1 MYSSLEN
8 LFSNDSILE
17 EGDDAYAETMS
28 STELLSRKQQDNLTL
43 DCAYI
48 LRQRGTLNRHIEAFN
63 AYTADHETTGES
75 LGFSFGRFVAKD
87 SSSIVEVRND
97 GSRKDEP
104 DGSGWSIT
112 RTRESDD
119 GSVLIGA
126 DAVLSKQ
133 TNTLLP
139 PPLGP
144 NDVASI
150 ETLNCE
156 GGTTYE
162 IISLKDERG
171 FVVTDSSGS
180 LYLPLDTVMSRIDDY
195 KNIDAALS
203 AVCAKP
209 EVSRYAPIGWRHT
222 I

>member
-1 MYSSLEN
+1 MYSSPEN
-8 LFSNDSILE
+8 PFSNGNTLG
-17 EGDDAYAETMS
+17 EGDDAYAEALA
-28 STELLSRKQQDNLTL
+28 STELLSRERQNSLTL
-43 DCAYI
+43 DYADV
-48 LRQRGTLNRHIEAFN
+48 LRQNGTLDHHIEAF
-63 AYTADHETTGES
+63 AVYIAERETTGES
-75 LGFSFGRFVAKD
+75 LGFSFGQFVAKD
-87 SSSIVEVRND
+87 GSIVEVRND

-104 DGSGWSIT
+104 DGSGWCIT
-112 RTRESDD
+112 RTREGDD
-119 GSVLIGA
+119 GSVRIGV
-126 DAVLSKQ
+126 DTVVSKQ

>member
-1 MYSSLEN
+1 MYSSPEN
-8 LFSNDSILE
+8 PFSNGNTLG
-17 EGDDAYAETMS
+17 EGDDAYAEAIA
-28 STELLSRKQQDNLTL
+28 STELLSRERQNSLTL
-43 DCAYI
+43 DYADV
-48 LRQRGTLNRHIEAFN
+48 LRQNGTLDHHIEAF
-63 AYTADHETTGES
+63 AVYIAERETTGES
-75 LGFSFGRFVAKD
+75 LGFSFGQFVAKD
-87 SSSIVEVRND
+87 GSIVEVRND

-104 DGSGWSIT
+104 DGSGWCIT
-112 RTRESDD
+112 RTRKGDD
-119 GSVLIGA
+119 GSVRIGV
-126 DAVLSKQ
+126 DTVVSKQ

>member
-1 MYSSLEN
+1 MYSSPEN
-8 LFSNDSILE
+8 PFSNGNTLG
-17 EGDDAYAETMS
+17 EGDDAYAETIA
-28 STELLSRKQQDNLTL
+28 STELLSRERQNSLTL
-43 DCAYI
+43 DYADV
-48 LRQRGTLNRHIEAFN
+48 LRQNGTLNHHIEAF
-63 AYTADHETTGES
+63 AVYIAERETTGES
-75 LGFSFGRFVAKD
+75 LGFSFGQFVAKD
-87 SSSIVEVRND
+87 GSIVEVRND

-104 DGSGWSIT
+104 DGSGWCIT
-112 RTRESDD
+112 RTREGDD
-119 GSVLIGA
+119 GSVRIGV
-126 DAVLSKQ
+126 DTVVSKQ

>member
-1 MYSSLEN
+1 MYSSPEN
-8 LFSNDSILE
+8 PFSNGNTLG
-17 EGDDAYAETMS
+17 EGDDACAETIA
-28 STELLSRKQQDNLTL
+28 STELLSRERQNSLTL
-43 DCAYI
+43 DYADV
-48 LRQRGTLNRHIEAFN
+48 LRQNGTLDHHIEAF
-63 AYTADHETTGES
+63 AVYIAERETTGES
-75 LGFSFGRFVAKD
+75 LGFSFGQFVAKD
-87 SSSIVEVRND
+87 GSIVEVRND

-104 DGSGWSIT
+104 DGSGWCIT
-112 RTRESDD
+112 RTRKGDD
-119 GSVLIGA
+119 GSVRIGV
-126 DAVLSKQ
+126 DTVVSKQ

>member
-1 MYSSLEN
+1 MYSSPEN
-8 LFSNDSILE
+8 PFSNGNTLG
-17 EGDDAYAETMS
+17 EGDDAYAEAIA
-28 STELLSRKQQDNLTL
+28 STELLSRERQNSLTL
-43 DCAYI
+43 DYADV
-48 LRQRGTLNRHIEAFN
+48 LRQNGTLDHHIEAF
-63 AYTADHETTGES
+63 AVYIAERETTGES
-75 LGFSFGRFVAKD
+75 LGFSFGQFVAKD
-87 SSSIVEVRND
+87 GSIVEVRND

-104 DGSGWSIT
+104 DGSGWCIT
-112 RTRESDD
+112 RTRKGDD
-119 GSVLIGA
+119 GSVRIGL
-126 DAVLSKQ
+126 DTVVSKQ
-133 TNTLLP
+133 ANTLLP

>member
-17 EGDDAYAETMS
+17 EGDDAYAETIV
-28 STELLSRKQQDNLTL
+28 STELLSRERQNSLTL
-43 DCAYI
+43 DCAET
-48 LRQRGTLNRHIEAFN
+48 LQQNGTLKHHIEAFA
-63 AYTADHETTGES
+63 AYITERETTGES
-75 LGFSFGRFVAKD
+75 LGFSFGQFVAKD
-87 SSSIVEVRND
+87 GSIVEVRND

-156 GGTTYE
+156 SGATYE

-171 FVVTDSSGS
+171 FIVTDSSGS

-203 AVCAKP
+203 DVCVKP
-209 EVSRYAPIGWRHT
+209 EVGQYMPIGWQHT

>member
-1 MYSSLEN
+1 MYSSPEN
-8 LFSNDSILE
+8 PFSNGNTLG
-17 EGDDAYAETMS
+17 EGDDAYAETIA
-28 STELLSRKQQDNLTL
+28 STELLSRERQNSLTL
-43 DCAYI
+43 DYADV
-48 LRQRGTLNRHIEAFN
+48 LRQNGTLDHHIEAF
-63 AYTADHETTGES
+63 AVYIAERETTGES
-75 LGFSFGRFVAKD
+75 LGFSFGQFVAKD
-87 SSSIVEVRND
+87 GSIVEVRND

-104 DGSGWSIT
+104 DGSGWCIT
-112 RTRESDD
+112 RTREGDD

-126 DAVLSKQ
+126 DAVVSKQ

-180 LYLPLDTVMSRIDDY
+180 LYLPLDAVMSRIDDY

-203 AVCAKP
+203 AVYAKP
-209 EVSRYAPIGWRHT
+209 EVSRTCR
-222 I
+222 

>member
-1 MYSSLEN
+1 MYSSPEN
-8 LFSNDSILE
+8 PFSNGNTLG
-17 EGDDAYAETMS
+17 EGDDAYAEAIA
-28 STELLSRKQQDNLTL
+28 STELLSRERQNSLTL
-43 DCAYI
+43 DYADV
-48 LRQRGTLNRHIEAFN
+48 LRQNGTLDHHIEAF
-63 AYTADHETTGES
+63 AVYIAERETTGES
-75 LGFSFGRFVAKD
+75 LGFSFGQFVAKD
-87 SSSIVEVRND
+87 GSIVEVRND

-104 DGSGWSIT
+104 DGSGWCIT
-112 RTRESDD
+112 RTRKGDD
-119 GSVLIGA
+119 GSVRIGV
-126 DAVLSKQ
+126 DTVVSKQ
-133 TNTLLP
+133 ANTLLP

>member
-75 LGFSFGRFVAKD
+75 LGFSFGQFVAKD
-87 SSSIVEVRND
+87 GSIVEVRND

-104 DGSGWSIT
+104 DGSGWCIT
-112 RTRESDD
+112 CTREGDD
-119 GSVLIGA
+119 GSVRIGV
-126 DAVLSKQ
+126 DTVVSKQ

>member
-1 MYSSLEN
+1 MYSSPEN
-8 LFSNDSILE
+8 PFSNGNTLG
-17 EGDDAYAETMS
+17 EGDDAYAETIA
-28 STELLSRKQQDNLTL
+28 STELLSRERQNSLTL
-43 DCAYI
+43 DYADV
-48 LRQRGTLNRHIEAFN
+48 LRQNGTLDHHIEAF
-63 AYTADHETTGES
+63 AVYIAERETTGES
-75 LGFSFGRFVAKD
+75 LGFSFGQFVAKD
-87 SSSIVEVRND
+87 GSIVEVRND

-104 DGSGWSIT
+104 DGSGWCIT
-112 RTRESDD
+112 RTREGDD
-119 GSVLIGA
+119 GSVRIGV
-126 DAVLSKQ
+126 DTVVSKQ

>member
-1 MYSSLEN
+1 MYSSPEN
-8 LFSNDSILE
+8 PFSNGNTLG
-17 EGDDAYAETMS
+17 EGDDAYAEAIA
-28 STELLSRKQQDNLTL
+28 STELLSRERQNSLTL
-43 DCAYI
+43 DYADV
-48 LRQRGTLNRHIEAFN
+48 LRQNGTLDHHIEAF
-63 AYTADHETTGES
+63 AVYIAERETTGES
-75 LGFSFGRFVAKD
+75 LGFSFGQFVAKD
-87 SSSIVEVRND
+87 GSIVEVRND

-104 DGSGWSIT
+104 DGSGWCIT
-112 RTRESDD
+112 RTREGDD
-119 GSVLIGA
+119 GSVRIGV
-126 DAVLSKQ
+126 DTVVSKQ

>member
-1 MYSSLEN
+1 MYSSPEN
-8 LFSNDSILE
+8 PFSNSNALGE
-17 EGDDAYAETMS
+17 SDDAYAETMA
-28 STELLSRKQQDNLTL
+28 STELLPRERQNSLTL
-43 DCAYI
+43 DYADVLRQSGTLDHHIEVSAAYI
-48 LRQRGTLNRHIEAFN
+48 AER
-63 AYTADHETTGES
+63 ETTGES
-75 LGFSFGRFVAKD
+75 LGFSFGQFVAKD
-87 SSSIVEVRND
+87 GSIVEVRND

-104 DGSGWSIT
+104 DGSGWCIT
-112 RTRESDD
+112 CTREGDD
-119 GSVLIGA
+119 GSVRIGV
-126 DAVLSKQ
+126 DTVVSKQ

>member
-17 EGDDAYAETMS
+17 EGDDAYAETIV
-28 STELLSRKQQDNLTL
+28 STELLSRERQNSLTL
-43 DCAYI
+43 DCAET
-48 LRQRGTLNRHIEAFN
+48 LQQNGTLKHHIEAFA
-63 AYTADHETTGES
+63 AYITERETTGES
-75 LGFSFGRFVAKD
+75 LGFSFGQFVAKD
-87 SSSIVEVRND
+87 GSIVEVRND

-156 GGTTYE
+156 SGATYE

-171 FVVTDSSGS
+171 FIVTDSSGS

-195 KNIDAALS
+195 K
-203 AVCAKP
+203 K
-209 EVSRYAPIGWRHT
+209 H
-222 I
+222 

>member
-1 MYSSLEN
+1 MYSSPEN
-8 LFSNDSILE
+8 PFSNGNTLG
-17 EGDDAYAETMS
+17 EGDDAYAEAIA
-28 STELLSRKQQDNLTL
+28 STELLSRERQNSLTL
-43 DCAYI
+43 DYADV
-48 LRQRGTLNRHIEAFN
+48 LRQNGTLDHHIEAF
-63 AYTADHETTGES
+63 AVYIAERETTGES
-75 LGFSFGRFVAKD
+75 LGFSFGQFVAKD
-87 SSSIVEVRND
+87 GSIVEVRND
-97 GSRKDEP
+97 GSRKDES
-104 DGSGWSIT
+104 DGSGWCIT
-112 RTRESDD
+112 RTREGDD
-119 GSVLIGA
+119 GSVRIGV
-126 DAVLSKQ
+126 DTVVSKQ